1 MEQKYYVAENGDMCL
16 SLTTHPGKL
25 TEYDIRSNLKRMM
38 ILQAELDG
46 EEEITWEDVS
56 DEANRLYFDNED
68 RMIQLARP
76 GDDLV
81 PLESLGLSEEDL
93 DNELW
98 SMGIDLSVA
107 WKFSDAEWE

>member
-1 MEQKYYVAENGDMCL
+1 MEQKYYVAENGDMYQ

-56 DEANRLYFDNED
+56 D
-68 RMIQLARP
+68 
-76 GDDLV
+76 
-81 PLESLGLSEEDL
+81 
-93 DNELW
+93 
-98 SMGIDLSVA
+98 
-107 WKFSDAEWE
+107 

>member
-46 EEEITWEDVS
+46 AEEITWVDVS

-68 RMIQLARP
+68 RMI
-76 GDDLV
+76 
-81 PLESLGLSEEDL
+81 
-93 DNELW
+93 
-98 SMGIDLSVA
+98 
-107 WKFSDAEWE
+107 

>member
-1 MEQKYYVAENGDMCL
+1 
-16 SLTTHPGKL
+16 
-25 TEYDIRSNLKRMM
+25 MM

-81 PLESLGLSEEDL
+81 PLESLGLSEEGQRAVVDGNRPVVGVEVQRCGVGL
-93 DNELW
+93 NFAAPL
-98 SMGIDLSVA
+98 
-107 WKFSDAEWE
+107 